1 MKKFKYLV
9 VSTVVLIVGVIV
21 LSVFITGKLNDYKE
35 KQINISEQL
44 NFENRLLNAWEWV
57 PFTNVGDEM
66 VKTWQELEVKAKADY
81 NGALFYGMLLL
92 VWVAL
97 YAFSNIFVYKD
108 TEVNYR
114 AFGFVAIFASLSFLY
129 LGLSAPLLEIS
140 AYSED
145 LTFEVPVSDVTGD
158 DFFGLGWDMSEYNL
172 DRTVDGR
179 TYYFYQNKSIIQLI
193 TILYTGG
200 NFLVA
205 FILIGFS
212 IVFPTFKLFISLR
225 VLAAPHKKRSLKRY
239 RAIRTLGKWS
249 MADVFVSGIFLA
261 IFAYSNMEVGI
272 DTGSSTLAGTYFF
285 MLFVTIS
292 ISSGTYL
299 KKAMKK
305 AQDVAEWTLE

>member
-1 MKKFKYLV
+1 MRKFKYLI
-9 VSTVVLIVGVIV
+9 VSTVVLIVGVII
-21 LSVFITGKLNDYKE
+21 LSVFITDKLNDYKD
-35 KQINISEQL
+35 KQTNISEQL

-57 PFTNVGDEM
+57 PMTNVGEEM

-92 VWVAL
+92 VWVAI
-97 YAFSNIFVYKD
+97 YGISNIFVYKD
-108 TEVNYR
+108 AEVNYR
-114 AFGFVAIFASLSFLY
+114 AYGFVAVFAALSFLY

-140 AYSED
+140 AFSED
-145 LTFEVPVSDVTGD
+145 LTFDIPTTDLTGEERWGID
-158 DFFGLGWDMSEYNL
+158 LTFLNYE
-172 DRTVDGR
+172 RVVEGR
-179 TYYFYQNKSIIQLI
+179 TYYFYQNKSILQLI
-193 TILYTGG
+193 KILYTGG

-212 IVFPTFKLFISLR
+212 IVFPAFKLFLSFRI
-225 VLAAPHKKRSLKRY
+225 LAAPHKKRSLKQY
-239 RAIRTLGKWS
+239 RVIRSLGKWS
-249 MADVFVSGIFLA
+249 MADVFVSAIFLA

-285 MLFVTIS
+285 MIFVVIS

-299 KKAMKK
+299 KKSMKK

>member
-9 VSTVVLIVGVIV
+9 VSTVVLVVGVIV
-21 LSVFITGKLNDYKE
+21 LSIFIKGKLNDYKD
-35 KQINISEQL
+35 KQIHISEQL
-44 NFENRLLNAWEWV
+44 NFENRLLNAWEWI

-66 VKTWQELEVKAKADY
+66 VKSWQDLEVKAKSDY

-92 VWVAL
+92 VFVAIYGL
-97 YAFSNIFVYKD
+97 SNVIVYKGA
-108 TEVNYR
+108 EENYR
-114 AFGFVAIFASLSFLY
+114 AFGFVSIFAALSFLY

-140 AYSED
+140 AYSQD
-145 LTFEVPVSDVTGD
+145 LTFEIPISDVTGD
-158 DFFGLGWDMSEYNL
+158 DFFGLGLDMTGMNL
-172 DRTVDGR
+172 DRSVEGR
-179 TYYFYQNKSIIQLI
+179 TYYFYQNKSILQLI

-212 IVFPTFKLFISLR
+212 IIFPVFKLFLSLR
-225 VLAAPHKKRSLKRY
+225 VLGAPHKKRSLKRY

-292 ISSGTYL
+292 ISSGAYL

-305 AQDVAEWTLE
+305 AQDVADWVLE

>member
-9 VSTVVLIVGVIV
+9 VSTAVLIVGVIV

-145 LTFEVPVSDVTGD
+145 LTFDVPTTSLTGEEI
-158 DFFGLGWDMSEYNL
+158 LGMDLTFL
-172 DRTVDGR
+172 DYERVIEGR
-179 TYYFYQNKSIIQLI
+179 TYYFYQNKSILQLI